1 MTFNQNFQYLK
12 YNVTAIAQTDKNGYG
27 PGYLLNGLSNMG
39 YWYQVGVAYNW
50 PYVNGGYTRGFR
62 FIYEVFDDSGVSI
75 YPSSGG
81 GGLISFSGPVHPGD
95 IILLELNFSNG
106 NVVMKAQDWNTGSTQ
121 QRTYTDKSAS
131 YFRGLSSAA
140 DYNGFFTGLM
150 TEWYHSNPYVSSEE
164 EVNYSQTIL
173 PLTSATMWMDEYDP
187 SNPSWTGS
195 WSNSTHPLQYTSSP
209 QELRVFSSHNATEC
223 SNAYEFISGG
233 AHSLSIID
241 LNSSKTIVGRS
252 YNTNVTL
259 TIENNGSFDETFN
272 ITFYG
277 NDSAF
282 QTETLTLAEGNL
294 TRTQISLNTSSL
306 DYGNYTIHST
316 LELAPGETNTGNNT
330 DAHSSLTVTI
340 PGDLNGDLRVSLA
353 DLTTLAHAYGS
364 KPGDVRWNPNADIDN
379 DNSVDLTDLVIS
391 AQNFT

>member
-1 MTFNQNFQYLK
+1 
-12 YNVTAIAQTDKNGYG
+12 
-27 PGYLLNGLSNMG
+27 
-39 YWYQVGVAYNW
+39 
-50 PYVNGGYTRGFR
+50 
-62 FIYEVFDDSGVSI
+62 
-75 YPSSGG
+75 
-81 GGLISFSGPVHPGD
+81 
-95 IILLELNFSNG
+95 
-106 NVVMKAQDWNTGSTQ
+106 
-121 QRTYTDKSAS
+121 
-131 YFRGLSSAA
+131 
-140 DYNGFFTGLM
+140 
-150 TEWYHSNPYVSSEE
+150 
-164 EVNYSQTIL
+164 
-173 PLTSATMWMDEYDP
+173 
-187 SNPSWTGS
+187 
-195 WSNSTHPLQYTSSP
+195 LQYTSSP

-241 LNSSKTIVGRS
+241 SNSSKTIVGRS
-252 YNTNVTL
+252 YYTNITL
-259 TIENNGSFDETFN
+259 TIENNGGFDETFN

-277 NDSAF
+277 NDSVF

-316 LELAPGETNTGNNT
+316 LELAHGEINTGNNT

-340 PGDLNGDLRVSLA
+340 PGDLNGDLKVSLV